1 MFQYITD
8 ITVTSPNLHHLICVE
23 FWECQEQYKEPSG
36 YPPRSYGAITS
47 PEGKIYKTQQRD
59 DSGPGK
65 SPAWHHRCV
74 PSFRPI
80 RFILW
85 EFPGNIL
92 NEWLLIKNTSV
103 AIDWN
108 EPYYTSDEG
117 LCCSCLCFVFCWNHV
132 NPCYMNMFFVDLMLE
147 HMCFLL
153 ATLAA
158 CKGLLRCVPALQMN
172 FMRVNS
178 ESTWN
183 SLSTCWLIL
192 YDFVIFCST
201 PQVVSSIARC
211 LSILNSPSGPVRCW
225 DGWLSSTERHEEWRM
240 CSEFLPLC
248 YSMLFNATML
258 LTCVLLN
265 MFKPC
270 AFWRFCFLG

>member
-1 MFQYITD
+1 MFRVQISS
-8 ITVTSPNLHHLICVE
+8 TVQSVHICSTLGTVVLICSTFWGLVSMVRWPGWIHCQGLINKTMHSSRKFFALPAHTKERFQDVSRHHWHHCDIQIFTIWFVE

-92 NEWLLIKNTSV
+92 NEWLLVKNTSV

-117 LCCSCLCFVFCWNHV
+117 LCCSCLCFVF
-132 NPCYMNMFFVDLMLE
+132 
-147 HMCFLL
+147 LL
-153 ATLAA
+153 
-158 CKGLLRCVPALQMN
+158 
-172 FMRVNS
+172 
-178 ESTWN
+178 
-183 SLSTCWLIL
+183 
-192 YDFVIFCST
+192 
-201 PQVVSSIARC
+201 
-211 LSILNSPSGPVRCW
+211 
-225 DGWLSSTERHEEWRM
+225 
-240 CSEFLPLC
+240 
-248 YSMLFNATML
+248 
-258 LTCVLLN
+258 
-265 MFKPC
+265 KPC
-270 AFWRFCFLG
+270 

>member
-1 MFQYITD
+1 MVRWPGWIHCQGLINKTMHSSRKFFALPAHTKERFQDVSRHHCD
-8 ITVTSPNLHHLICVE
+8 IQIFTIWFVE

-92 NEWLLIKNTSV
+92 NEWLLVKNTSV

-132 NPCYMNMFFVDLMLE
+132 NPCYINILFVHLMLE

-172 FMRVNS
+172 FMRVNMKFAV
-178 ESTWN
+178 N
-183 SLSTCWLIL
+183 MLI
-192 YDFVIFCST
+192 DFVCYILFNTAGREFYSS
-201 PQVVSSIARC
+201 VSKHPEQSQW
-211 LSILNSPSGPVRCW
+211 PSEAL
-225 DGWLSSTERHEEWRM
+225 GWLT
-240 CSEFLPLC
+240 F
-248 YSMLFNATML
+248 
-258 LTCVLLN
+258 
-265 MFKPC
+265 
-270 AFWRFCFLG
+270 